1 MNYAQQNKQQDTSV
15 SVEEINAFIDDEL
28 IHEDRQRVREQIK
41 KNPELTQ
48 LICDI
53 DQVQDWVREAYQTV
67 PEPRRSN
74 AKWRIH
80 ALLPGALAAMAL
92 LTVGAL
98 AGWFVGKL
106 SGSDTGAA
114 QAGIMLQA
122 NNSANNLPINQV
134 QGHGNVEYGS
144 SPVAQAR
151 NVILRLGSDS
161 PQKFRKT
168 LNMVEH
174 LMATSAHQPGFRLE
188 VLANSDGLDFLRAD
202 TSPYAK
208 QIEALMKKYPN
219 LHFMVCGTSL
229 KNLEQSGQKADLLP
243 NVTVTPSA
251 VEQVAQRLREGWT
264 YTAI

>member
-1 MNYAQQNKQQDTSV
+1 MNHAQQNKPQDTSI

-28 IHEDRQRVREQIK
+28 IHEDRQRVREHVK

-53 DQVQDWVREAYQTV
+53 DQIQDWVKEAYETV
-67 PEPRRSN
+67 PEPKHPKT
-74 AKWRIH
+74 KWRVH

-98 AGWFVGKL
+98 AGWFVGKM
-106 SGSDTGAA
+106 SSADTGGVQAA
-114 QAGIMLQA
+114 SMLQA
-122 NNSANNLPINQV
+122 NNQIQ
-134 QGHGNVEYGS
+134 NVEYAS
-144 SPVAQAR
+144 APTAMAR

-174 LMATSAHQPGFRLE
+174 LMQASAHKPGFQME

-229 KNLEQSGQKADLLP
+229 KHIEQNGQKADLLP
-243 NVTVTPSA
+243 NVSVTSSA
-251 VEQVAQRLREGWT
+251 VEQVAQRIREGWS
-264 YTAI
+264 YSAI

>member
-1 MNYAQQNKQQDTSV
+1 MNHAQQNKHPDTSI

-28 IHEDRQRVREQIK
+28 IHEDRQRIREQVK

-53 DQVQDWVREAYQTV
+53 DQVQDWIKEAYEAV
-67 PEPRRSN
+67 PEPRRPKT
-74 AKWRIH
+74 KWRVH

-98 AGWFVGKL
+98 AGWFAGKM
-106 SGSDTGAA
+106 SATDTGGA
-114 QAGIMLQA
+114 QATTMFQA
-122 NNSANNLPINQV
+122 NNQSQ
-134 QGHGNVEYGS
+134 NVEYAS
-144 SPVAQAR
+144 APTAMTR

-174 LMATSAHQPGFRLE
+174 LMKTSAHQPGFQLE

-229 KNLEQSGQKADLLP
+229 RHIEQSGQKANLLP
-243 NVTVTPSA
+243 NVSVTSSA
-251 VEQVAQRLREGWT
+251 VEQVAQRIREGWS
-264 YTAI
+264 YSAI